1 MMSGRYQIWDNFG
14 SHISLFKLDTLI
26 NTLLCTKLLLF
37 VILLCVCVYHWRRRK
52 LYVLSW
58 KSDGPWGLPLIG
70 NNFMLT
76 SSRAEIF
83 NNIQD
88 LHVKYRSK
96 GSKHFKLWIGPD
108 LHVALLD
115 IKTITGVLNERLKK
129 GKNYHLMDEFIHSG
143 IFVNSN
149 IPQWRASRKTITSVF
164 SFAVLKRY
172 VRIFH
177 SVALILVSKWQQRA
191 ESGASFNPEEDINLA
206 TFDMV
211 MVNTLGLNPKAQQ
224 NPEDQAFMHHVEK
237 IFEITMTRM
246 FNIHLYSDFIF
257 RLSGLRAQSKFSM
270 NYLIDSAKN
279 SLNVIRDKREENF
292 EKPEISEKL
301 GNGSLKK
308 NNSARDLIQG
318 FFGNGSLKKNSSARD
333 LIQGVVVPEV
343 VEEAPAKSFAELLM
357 EDPNYSEEND
367 SELISQM
374 ITIIGAGQDT
384 TKTQNMVTLIMLAL
398 HPDVQDKVQDE
409 LDHILGPDPNSCPSY
424 EDIAKLDY
432 MEMVIKE
439 SLRMFP
445 AAPFMGR
452 SVDEDYDL
460 GYGLI
465 LPAGA
470 QVFVSIYSL
479 HRDPAFYP
487 HPDSFDPT
495 RWTPEAVAQRP
506 ANCFIPFSTGARN
519 CIGAKYAMLAMK
531 TFLADVLRSYRILP
545 TQECASMDDVGFDI
559 QMTIKM
565 NDNCKIRLKKRY
577 TGEIHA

>member
-1 MMSGRYQIWDNFG
+1 MD
-14 SHISLFKLDTLI
+14 SHCLLKMFKLHQILI
-26 NTLLCTKLLLF
+26 NCDLSSKLVLIVLF
-37 VILLCVCVYHWRRRK
+37 LCVCLYHWRRRS
-52 LYVLSW
+52 LYVFSW
-58 KSDGPWGLPLIG
+58 KSDGPWGLPIIG
-70 NNFMLT
+70 NTLLLT
-76 SSRAEIF
+76 RSRIKIF
-83 NNIQD
+83 KK
-88 LHVKYRSK
+88 LHEVHLQYRSK
-96 GSKHFKLWIGPD
+96 GSKLFKVWFGPE

-115 IKTITGVLNERLKK
+115 PKTIFVALNQNLKK
-129 GKNYHLMDEFIHSG
+129 AKSYDLIDESLHAG

-149 IPQWRASRKTITSVF
+149 ITQWRASRKTINGVF

-224 NPEDQAFMHHVEK
+224 NPDGQEFMHH
-237 IFEITMTRM
+237 FERVLEMGMRRM
-246 FNIHLYSDFIF
+246 FNIHLHSDFIY
-257 RLSGLRAQSKFSM
+257 RLSGLKAQTKFSA
-270 NYLIDSAKN
+270 NYLMNASKN
-279 SLNVIRDKREENF
+279 SLNIIRNRRAK
-292 EKPEISEKL
+292 EIGNLRTSEKV
-301 GNGSLKK
+301 GSADILKK
-308 NNSARDLIQG
+308 NEPIKDL
-318 FFGNGSLKKNSSARD
+318 D
-333 LIQGVVVPEV
+333 QGVVIPKV
-343 VEEAPAKSFAELLM
+343 VDEAPAKSFAELLM
-357 EDPNYSEEND
+357 ENPNYSEED
-367 SELISQM
+367 DIELISQM

-384 TKTQNMVTLIMLAL
+384 TKSSNMATLILLAL
-398 HPDVQDKVQDE
+398 HPDVQDKVQEE
-409 LDHILGPDPNSCPSY
+409 LDLILGPDPNSCPSY
-424 EDIAKLDY
+424 EDLGKLDY
-432 MEMVIKE
+432 LEMVIKE

-445 AAPFMGR
+445 TGLFLAR
-452 SVDEDYDL
+452 SVDEDCDL
-460 GYGLI
+460 GDGHI

-470 QVFVSIYSL
+470 QIFVSMYSL
-479 HRDPAFYP
+479 HRDPTYYP
-487 HPDSFDPT
+487 CPDSFDPT

-545 TQECASMDDVGFDI
+545 TEECASMDDVGFDI